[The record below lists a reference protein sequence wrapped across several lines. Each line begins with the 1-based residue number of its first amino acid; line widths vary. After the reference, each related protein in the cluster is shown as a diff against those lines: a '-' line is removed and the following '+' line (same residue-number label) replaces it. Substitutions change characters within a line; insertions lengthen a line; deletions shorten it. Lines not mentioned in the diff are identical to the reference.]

1 MYIYYRVLCV
11 SRYAVSMLNFPKAY
25 RIMGANVGNN
35 TSKLEFKSGFEQ
47 E

>member
-1 MYIYYRVLCV
+1 MYINYIRVL

-25 RIMGANVGNN
+25 RIMGANVGND
-35 TSKLEFKSGFEQ
+35 TPEPESESGFEQ